1 MPATNQTPRTSACG
15 LPLPLATDFDFRAYR
30 KTPAELI
37 APDDMSLREK
47 NADNCLVE
55 RANDASLRLTR
66 AYEAAAGS
74 SAGVGDLDVG
84 ARLQP
89 FFSYSEEEK
98 ALLVASKDVVEA
110 SGPLPLFMTMWIA
123 GQRVLVAKGEAE
135 EKKKRDESKANPAGQ
150 MLKGAM
156 PAGPTHRIS
165 SLATSDVELP
175 NAFLGCLVQKM
186 PIPLHWW
193 TNSNLRKVNDNP
205 HWLPWKELTIEGKKL
220 VIIMTDKAEKI
231 VGDADDE
238 FKSLTPGKWREAS
251 INFARALRIVSQEV
265 PADAPAGWS
274 NPAIEYEKHIR
285 WRRIFGTEC

>member
-15 LPLPLATDFDFRAYR
+15 LPLPLPADFDFRAYR
-30 KTPAELI
+30 KTPTELV

-74 SAGVGDLDVG
+74 PAGVGDLDVG

-135 EKKKRDESKANPAGQ
+135 EKKKQDELKANPAGQ
-150 MLKGAM
+150 TLKGAM

-165 SLATSDVELP
+165 SLATVGDRASEGVP
-175 NAFLGCLVQKM
+175 
-186 PIPLHWW
+186 
-193 TNSNLRKVNDNP
+193 
-205 HWLPWKELTIEGKKL
+205 WLPSAKNAHSFAL
-220 VIIMTDKAEKI
+220 VDQ
-231 VGDADDE
+231 
-238 FKSLTPGKWREAS
+238 F
-251 INFARALRIVSQEV
+251 
-265 PADAPAGWS
+265 
-274 NPAIEYEKHIR
+274 
-285 WRRIFGTEC
+285 